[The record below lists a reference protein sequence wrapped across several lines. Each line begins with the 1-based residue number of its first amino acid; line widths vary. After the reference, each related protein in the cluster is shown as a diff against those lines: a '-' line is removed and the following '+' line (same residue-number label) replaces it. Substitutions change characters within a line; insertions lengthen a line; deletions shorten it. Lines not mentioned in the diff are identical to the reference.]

1 MSTPQSLARQT
12 TLMLAGAFIVIEVLV
27 VALFVFFVLLPLG
40 RRSAD
45 DLAGLMVLSAQTW
58 AELPPETRPAFE
70 EELLASHA
78 LALRPASP
86 LAGVDEWHPI
96 YFYVLEEALAKRTG
110 GAQHLVREKVGNATW
125 YWSNVPTGSGQ
136 LAVGLAE
143 TRIESQPFTALLIG
157 LVGGLFFA
165 VALAYGLARR
175 ITRPLA
181 RLEAASALVGQGET
195 PLLLPETG
203 PRELAT
209 LSRRF
214 NAMVRQVSELL
225 TARTTLL
232 AGVSHDLRTPL
243 ARMRLA
249 LEIMKTDPT
258 PALIERMEH
267 DIGQMNQLIG
277 NVLDLARGL
286 EHEENVRVDLAEF
299 LNELAEDFSTPDC
312 EIVVNCPAS
321 QFVLARSALH
331 RAIGN
336 LLQNAIRYAPAATV
350 ELTCTVTDR
359 QCRIGILDR
368 GPGIPADQSET
379 MFQPFHRLDASRSPV
394 TGGSGLGLAI
404 VREFA
409 RANGWEI
416 ILSARAGGGLEA
428 WIVLPVSTS

>member
-1 MSTPQSLARQT
+1 
-12 TLMLAGAFIVIEVLV
+12 MLAGAFIVIELLVL
-27 VALFVFFVLLPLG
+27 ALFVSFVLLPLG

-86 LAGVDEWHPI
+86 MAGVDEWHPI
-96 YFYVLEEALAKRTG
+96 YFYVLEEALAKRI
-110 GAQHLVREKVGNATW
+110 GAEQHLVSERVGNAIW

-157 LVGGLFFA
+157 LVGGLFF
-165 VALAYGLARR
+165 VVVLAYGLARR
-175 ITRPLA
+175 ITQPLA
-181 RLEAASALVGQGET
+181 RLEAASTLVGQGET

-203 PRELAT
+203 PRELFT

-249 LEIMKTDPT
+249 LEIMRTDPT
-258 PALIERMEH
+258 PTLIDRMER
-267 DIGQMNQLIG
+267 DIEQMNQLIG

-286 EHEENVRVDLAEF
+286 EHEEPLRVDLDEF
-299 LNELAEDFSTPDC
+299 LNELAEDFATPECD
-312 EIVVNCPAS
+312 ILVNCQAG
-321 QFVLARSALH
+321 QFMLAPSALR

-336 LLQNAIRYAPAATV
+336 LLQNAIRYAPAAPV
-350 ELTCTVTDR
+350 ELNCTMTD
-359 QCRIGILDR
+359 QECRIGILDR
-368 GPGIPADQSET
+368 GPGIPVDQIET

-404 VREFA
+404 VRELA
-409 RANGWEI
+409 HANGWEI
-416 ILSARAGGGLEA
+416 SLSARAGGGLEA
-428 WIVLPVSTS
+428 WIVLPVSAS